1 MPIYVYECP
10 TDGKQDVFSRT
21 FDVPEERP
29 CPVCGRSASV
39 CPTAPSRYDI
49 KRDWNE
55 KANEYQRDPYTQSKA
70 QLANHHRSEL
80 ERAGRDCDRPPN
92 PVTEEA
98 IQVGARGIYEQA
110 TNPRPDPQQ
119 RQIAAI
125 RKARRKEIRKE
136 GK

>member
-21 FDVPEERP
+21 FNVPGERP
-29 CPVCGRSASV
+29 CPVCGRSASICV
-39 CPTAPSRYDI
+39 TSPSRHDI

-55 KANEYQRDPYTQSKA
+55 KANEYRRDPYTQAKA
-70 QLANHHRSEL
+70 QLTNQHRSAL
-80 ERAGRDCDRPPN
+80 ERVGRDCDRPPD

-98 IQVGARGIYEQA
+98 IQVGAKEIHKAA
-110 TNPRPDPQQ
+110 TVPRPGLQE
-119 RQIAAI
+119 RNVAAV